1 MLYYL
6 FLFWIHM
13 KKIKEIFLPLGHEY
27 FYPAFVSWSFWYV
40 AFASLASYKAPQ
52 GFVASSS
59 S

>member
-52 GFVASSS
+52 GS
-59 S
+59 